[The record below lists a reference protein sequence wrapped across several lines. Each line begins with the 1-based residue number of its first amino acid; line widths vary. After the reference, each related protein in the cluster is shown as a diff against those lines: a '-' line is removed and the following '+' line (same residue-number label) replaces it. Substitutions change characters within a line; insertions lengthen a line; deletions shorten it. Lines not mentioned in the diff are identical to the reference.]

1 MSMQSGREEMKEDAG
16 LEGADGELRVSQR
29 DISSIKWERIE
40 RLVHDWLL
48 VSLLI
53 IYNGRMASRVSEW
66 DQEADEVLR
75 MGQTG

>member
-1 MSMQSGREEMKEDAG
+1 MSMQSGREEMKEDPG

-48 VSLLI
+48 VLLLI
-53 IYNGRMASRVSEW
+53 INGRMASRVSEW